1 MFAEGEKDTK
11 DCEQE
16 EAEKLLCKFKN
27 AVLLSLSPFPVNA
40 CLRAVLEFNKLWFKK
55 TIKWKTNL
63 PFTLHCKFI
72 FWSQNPLN
80 IL

>member
-16 EAEKLLCKFKN
+16 EAKKLLCKFKN

-40 CLRAVLEFNKLWFKK
+40 CLRAVLEFNKLLFKK
-55 TIKWKTNL
+55 K
-63 PFTLHCKFI
+63 P
-72 FWSQNPLN
+72 
-80 IL
+80 